1 MFNRCSFGRNALS
14 RLCFLKTNRPAPG
27 RHAFKLWSVILLALI
42 ATCGGSFASTLS
54 DPQVDAYNVRVG
66 TETFF
71 AMYQFTTNTALVE
84 TAEAMTNMGSDIIKL
99 YLASNT
105 SDQSG
110 VTLPPGVNSLVKL
123 ARDEPNYHKVFDMPF
138 RHFVMWAYPFANS
151 DEWWGS
157 GYDATKGAK
166 DYQEMY
172 DVTRYFLT
180 NYNNSGKTF
189 YLGHWEGDGYLK
201 VNNWTTNP
209 SPATI
214 QGMIGWLNN
223 RQQAVDDAKRDT
235 VYTNVNVF
243 NYAEVN
249 RVRDAMLN
257 GPNNNQRVINMV
269 IPYVT
274 NLDCLS
280 YSSYDSQNLSAA
292 NLDATLD
299 YMETKLSTN
308 KAALVPGPRMWI
320 GEYGWG
326 TKTTAVQEPMNRSYI
341 QRLLNWNYN
350 GQCLPFIIFWEMYSN
365 FNPGGGTNF
374 CLIDYLNQKTPSWYL
389 HSYFANDA
397 RLLVA
402 QFKETNH
409 RLPNDTEFTSLV
421 SPLLDQPLPVPLSL
435 SFSNLQASLL
445 TNTVAH
451 LSGTLAQGI
460 YGDSDAGVWV
470 FWGRQDGGTTSGAWE
485 NSRFLGVNTNFNP
498 ATFSLTVSNLVP
510 QTNYYFR
517 FYSANAT
524 TSYWT
529 PAAAQF
535 STASLAAGDFGS
547 RLKITLSGYNRS
559 EALVNFPLLVRLGTN
574 VPGFSYQQFALPNG
588 GDLRFADASGTREL
602 PYEINQWN
610 PGGVSTIWVQM
621 PVLSSANDFIWA
633 YWGNPALAARPAYST
648 NGSVWQ
654 PSFEAVY
661 HLEQTGFPFLDSTL
675 QYPAATGIAPP
686 SVAGLMGQAG
696 SFANSQ
702 YLNAGAVN
710 LGGTFTLSAW
720 VKVASGVNNIQG
732 IWMNGP
738 GGFGVAECAFYVND
752 YQTGDG
758 SLIFATGNGTDG
770 AQVNTPNGAVSFNQ
784 WHLVTA
790 SIDHDGG
797 TAKLYVD
804 GTLQG
809 TGAIRN
815 DFPTTQ
821 NMDLGK
827 FTSGSFAFNGLI
839 DEARISS
846 DLSSSNL
853 VWANWMTVA
862 SNATFESYSTVTQ
875 QPPVLVF
882 DSAGG
887 TGNFL
892 TWPGSGVGFQLYTTT
907 NLFDSSVWTIATNQP
922 VLTNGQWQIGL
933 PADPSG
939 TRFYRLQSF

>member
-1 MFNRCSFGRNALS
+1 M
-14 RLCFLKTNRPAPG
+14 
-27 RHAFKLWSVILLALI
+27 ALI
-42 ATCGGSFASTLS
+42 ATGSLSSATTLS
-54 DPQVDAYNVRVG
+54 DPQVDAYNIRNG
-66 TETFF
+66 TETFA
-71 AMYQFTTNTALVE
+71 AMYKFTPNTTLVE
-84 TAEAMTNMGSDIIKL
+84 TAEAITNMGSDVIKL

-105 SDQSG
+105 SGQEG
-110 VTLPPGVNSLVKL
+110 VQLTPNITSLIAL
-123 ARDEPNYHKVFDMPF
+123 ARDEPSYHKVFDMPF

-157 GYDATKGAK
+157 GYNATKGAK

-189 YLGHWEGDGYLK
+189 YLGHWEGDGYLS
-201 VNNWTTNP
+201 VNNWSTNP
-209 SPATI
+209 SSATI

-257 GPNNNQRVINMV
+257 GPNNNERAINMV

-274 NLDCLS
+274 NLDYLS
-280 YSSYDSQNLSAA
+280 YSSYDAQNLSAA
-292 NLDATLD
+292 NLYATLD
-299 YMETKLSTN
+299 YMQAKLPTN
-308 KAALVPGPRMWI
+308 KDGLVPGERMWI

-326 TKTTAVQEPMNRSYI
+326 NKTIPVQEPMNRSYI
-341 QRLLNWNYN
+341 QRLLNWNHN
-350 GQCLPFIIFWEMYSN
+350 GQCLPFILFWEMYSN
-365 FNPGGGTNF
+365 FNPNGGTNF

-389 HSYFANDA
+389 HNYFANDA

-402 QFKETNH
+402 RFKETNG
-409 RLPNDTEFTSLV
+409 RLPTDTEFTSLV
-421 SPLLDQPLPVPLSL
+421 SPLLDQPIPPPVNLSV
-435 SFSNLQASLL
+435 SNLQATLL
-445 TNTVAH
+445 TNSAAR
-451 LSGTLAQGI
+451 LSGKLAQGI
-460 YGDSDAGVWV
+460 YGDSVAGVWV

-485 NSRFLGVNTNFNP
+485 SSRFLGVNTNFNP
-498 ATFSLTVSNLVP
+498 ATFSVTVSNLVS

-529 PAAAQF
+529 PVAAQF
-535 STASLAAGDFGS
+535 STISLAAGNFGS
-547 RLKITLSGYNRS
+547 RLKIIPSGYNRS
-559 EALVNFPLLVRLGTN
+559 EALANFPLLVQLGPN

-588 GDLRFADASGTREL
+588 GDLRFADASGTREI

-621 PVLSSANDFIWA
+621 PVLSSTNDFIWA
-633 YWGNPALAARPAYST
+633 YWGNPALSGPPAYTT

-675 QYPAATGIAPP
+675 QYPAASGIAPP
-686 SVAGLMGQAG
+686 STTGLMGQAG

-702 YLNAGAVN
+702 YLDAGSVN
-710 LGGTFTLSAW
+710 LGGTFTMSAW

-732 IWMNGP
+732 IWINGP

-770 AQVNTPNGAVSFNQ
+770 AQVNTPNGSVSFNQ

-790 SIDHDGG
+790 SVDHDGG
-797 TAKLYVD
+797 VAKLYVD

-809 TGAIRN
+809 TGATRN
-815 DFPTTQ
+815 DFPTSQ
-821 NMDLGK
+821 DLHLGK

-846 DLSSSNL
+846 GLSSSNL

-862 SNATFESYSTVTQ
+862 SNATFQSYSTVTQ
-875 QPPVLVF
+875 QPPVLAIGSTV
-882 DSAGG
+882 G
-887 TGNFL
+887 TSNVL
-892 TWPGSGVGFQLYTTT
+892 TWPGSGVGFQLYTAT
-907 NLFDSSVWTIATNQP
+907 NLLDSLGWAPATNQA
-922 VLTNGQWQIGL
+922 VFTNGQWQIGL
-933 PADPSG
+933 PVDPGG
-939 TRFYRLQSF
+939 TRFYRLRSF